1 VRITLIMGLLVL
13 IGFAVLAVGYSAEQ
27 ASMRRQ
33 AETARTISNQ
43 FAKTL
48 KTQLVE
54 AMQSGG
60 PEHAIEVCQQ
70 IAPALATQYSA
81 KGWQIGRTALK
92 LRNPANAPDAW
103 ERSVLQGFREAM
115 EKGID
120 PASLERFGFFADEHG
135 RKTFR
140 YMKAIPVGAPC
151 LACHG
156 SNIAPDVHAALA
168 KRYPDDQAIDFELGD
183 LRGAFTLSKE
193 MSAPSP

>member
-13 IGFAVLAVGYSAEQ
+13 IGFVVLAVGYSAEQ
-27 ASMRRQ
+27 ASLRRQ

-48 KTQLVE
+48 KTQLVD

-60 PEHAIEVCQQ
+60 PEHAVSICQR
-70 IAPALATQYSA
+70 IAPVLATQFSI
-81 KGWQIGRTALK
+81 KGWQVGRTALK

-103 ERSVLQGFREAM
+103 ERSVLLGFSEAM
-115 EKGID
+115 QNGID
-120 PASLERFGFFADEHG
+120 PATLERFGFFANNNG

-140 YMKAIPVGAPC
+140 YMKAIPIGAPC

-156 SNIAPDVHAALA
+156 SNISPDVQVILAA
-168 KRYPDDQAIDFELGD
+168 RYPEDQAIDFKQGD
-183 LRGAFTLSKE
+183 LRGAFTLSRE
-193 MSAPSP
+193 MPAPSP